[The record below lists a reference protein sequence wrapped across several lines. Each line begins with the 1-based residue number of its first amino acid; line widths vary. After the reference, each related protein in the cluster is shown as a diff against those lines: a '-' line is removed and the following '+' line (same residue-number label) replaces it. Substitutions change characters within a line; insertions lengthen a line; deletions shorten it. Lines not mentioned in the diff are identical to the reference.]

1 MIDTDIATYLST
13 STSTWTLGTNI
24 FAGNMPYT
32 PDTCCS
38 VTQTQGLPPSKTTD
52 MEFPGFQVKVRAA
65 AYATAFTRIND
76 ILDALH
82 RLTNTTVGSNLC
94 YWIEAQGSPS
104 YLGRDQ
110 ANRAL
115 FTCNFI
121 ANRIIE

>member
-32 PDTCCS
+32 PNTCCS
-38 VTQTQGLPPSKTTD
+38 VTQTQGLPPQKTTD

-65 AYATAFTRIND
+65 AYTTAQSLIND
-76 ILDALH
+76 IFDALH
-82 RLTNTTVGSNLC
+82 RLTNTTMSGRVY
-94 YWIEAQGSPS
+94 YWIEAQGGPS

-115 FTCNFI
+115 FSCNFI
-121 ANRIIE
+121 ANKIIE